1 MNFREIVYGSAEY
14 RQACALRQRVLRA
27 PIGLDLRDE
36 DLTPE
41 ASQLHFGLFDGG
53 GALLG
58 CAIAACQPDGR
69 VRIRQMAV
77 APARQGTGC
86 GRRIMES
93 IEQRLAQRGLTRI
106 FLHARQAVSGFY
118 ERLGY
123 VRTGPVFTEVGLPHV
138 LMEKTLRPGPAG
150 DVSPSLDSGCG
161 SS

>member
-1 MNFREIVYGSAEY
+1 MNFREFGYGSAEY
-14 RQACALRQRVLRA
+14 RQACELRQRVLRA

-41 ASQLHFGLFDGG
+41 VSQLHFGLFDGG
-53 GALLG
+53 GAMLG

-77 APARQGTGC
+77 APEHQRLGC

-93 IEQRLAQRGLTRI
+93 IERRLAQRGLTRI
-106 FLHARQAVSGFY
+106 ILHARQAVSGFY

-138 LMEKTLRPGPAG
+138 LMEKTLRPGPAD
-150 DVSPSLDSGCG
+150 DVSSSLNAGG
-161 SS
+161 RSS